1 MIGED
6 DVRYVAKLARL
17 RLEQDEVARMTG
29 ELAKIL
35 AHIDKMSE
43 LDMADVPP
51 TAHVLDVV
59 NVTRADKPRPSL
71 AARRGAAQRPGGE
84 RRLLPRAQ
92 DGLTRDA
99 RSTRCAS
106 RPARPSACSSTAR
119 SRPPSWPRSTSTRS
133 PPSRRGCAPT
143 SW

>member
-17 RLEQDEVARMTG
+17 RLEPDEVARMAG
-29 ELAKIL
+29 ELAKTL

-59 NVTRADKPRPSL
+59 NVTRPDKPGTSL
-71 AARRGAAQRPGGE
+71 SRADALRNAPAVTDDCFRV
-84 RRLLPRAQ
+84 PRM
-92 DGLTRDA
+92 
-99 RSTRCAS
+99 S
-106 RPARPSACSSTAR
+106 
-119 SRPPSWPRSTSTRS
+119 
-133 PPSRRGCAPT
+133 
-143 SW
+143 

>member
-43 LDMADVPP
+43 LDTADVAP

-59 NVTRADKPRPSL
+59 NVTRPDKPRQSL
-71 AARRGAAQRPGGE
+71 SRADALRNAPAVTDDCFRV
-84 RRLLPRAQ
+84 PRM
-92 DGLTRDA
+92 G
-99 RSTRCAS
+99 
-106 RPARPSACSSTAR
+106 
-119 SRPPSWPRSTSTRS
+119 
-133 PPSRRGCAPT
+133 
-143 SW
+143 

>member
-1 MIGED
+1 MISED

-17 RLEQDEVARMTG
+17 RIEQDEAARMTG

-59 NVTRADKPRPSL
+59 NVTREDKERPSL
-71 AARRGAAQRPGGE
+71 LARRGAAQRSRRE
-84 RRLLPRAQ
+84 RRVLPRPE
-92 DGLTRDA
+92 DELT
-99 RSTRCAS
+99 
-106 RPARPSACSSTAR
+106 
-119 SRPPSWPRSTSTRS
+119 
-133 PPSRRGCAPT
+133 
-143 SW
+143 

>member
-17 RLEQDEVARMTG
+17 RLEQDEVARMAD

-43 LDMADVPP
+43 LDISAVAP

-59 NVTRADKPRPSL
+59 NVARADRPRPSL
-71 AARRGAAQRPGGE
+71 DREEALRNAPAVSDDCFRV
-84 RRLLPRAQ
+84 PRM
-92 DGLTRDA
+92 
-99 RSTRCAS
+99 S
-106 RPARPSACSSTAR
+106 
-119 SRPPSWPRSTSTRS
+119 
-133 PPSRRGCAPT
+133 
-143 SW
+143 

>member
-17 RLEQDEVARMTG
+17 RLEPDEVARMTG

-43 LDMADVPP
+43 LDVAAVPP

-59 NVTRADKPRPSL
+59 NVAREDRPLDGLSRADALRNAPAVSDDCFRVPRM
-71 AARRGAAQRPGGE
+71 G
-84 RRLLPRAQ
+84 
-92 DGLTRDA
+92 
-99 RSTRCAS
+99 
-106 RPARPSACSSTAR
+106 
-119 SRPPSWPRSTSTRS
+119 
-133 PPSRRGCAPT
+133 
-143 SW
+143 

>member
-43 LDMADVPP
+43 LDTAGVPP

-59 NVTRADKPRPSL
+59 NVVREDRPEVSLSRADALRNAPAVSGECFRVPRM
-71 AARRGAAQRPGGE
+71 G
-84 RRLLPRAQ
+84 
-92 DGLTRDA
+92 
-99 RSTRCAS
+99 
-106 RPARPSACSSTAR
+106 
-119 SRPPSWPRSTSTRS
+119 
-133 PPSRRGCAPT
+133 
-143 SW
+143 